1 VGLGS
6 NAFGRSSLSGFE
18 PSQLNQN
25 YSDKS
30 NKKDWPGSFSNATT
44 KAIDTKAT
52 DKLAKKVHAA

>member
-1 VGLGS
+1 M
-6 NAFGRSSLSGFE
+6 
-18 PSQLNQN
+18 NQN

-30 NKKDWPGSFSNATT
+30 NKKDWSNSLSNAAT